1 MLAEPGDGRTG
12 GGEHAAL
19 PGDPRGPAARAAA
32 ALRPRSGGLR
42 AARSRRAPARAWY
55 VVERRPECD
64 KQGGRQEPLRAG
76 GEGAGARGGGSRRS
90 GGAAADAPARWPRWG
105 WPGAPGRSLLASSR
119 CARRSRAGSAAVLV
133 AASDGA
139 ADGRRKL
146 RRLAPDMPL
155 IVAFSS
161 VELGAALGRD
171 SVVHVAVA
179 PGGLAQRL
187 LQDVERLA
195 GFRAAALVPPGAVG
209 PIESTETKDTTGAR

>member
-1 MLAEPGDGRTG
+1 MAERAEASMRRCLVTLEVRPRERLLRFVLDPEGCVRPDLEAR
-12 GGEHAAL
+12 L
-19 PGDPRGPAARAAA
+19 PGRGMWLSADRNVINKAVAKNLFARAARA
-32 ALRPRSGGLR
+32 
-42 AARSRRAPARAWY
+42 PA
-55 VVERRPECD
+55 C
-64 KQGGRQEPLRAG
+64 
-76 GEGAGARGGGSRRS
+76 
-90 GGAAADAPARWPRWG
+90 AAADLVDQVER
-105 WPGAPGRSLLASSR
+105 LLTRRALATLGL
-119 CARRSRAGSAAVLV
+119 ARRAGQVALGFEQVRQALRAGSAAVLV

-146 RRLAPDMPL
+146 RRLAPDLPL

-187 LQDVERLA
+187 LQDAERLA
-195 GFRAAALVPPGAVG
+195 GFRAAVLVPPGAVG